1 MLISLDHW
9 GREVICYPLQTTAQS
24 AKAAKSPHSPSR
36 WPTSR
41 TAGVRSAPRPA
52 PAWPHHH
59 RPRFITTTTAA
70 VCYADRG
77 TRYCTHQSRN
87 ASSVSSVPLATTL
100 LCRLP
105 RRHNH
110 SARPLMLASKARLQ
124 CTQRASQRLYQPR
137 SSPSL
142 PGTST
147 HRTHATSAHES
158 TVYPVR
164 QHSPQVHSRHPAHL
178 PRDQV
183 RRFMLVQATRE
194 IFWCFAI
201 LCDV

>member
-77 TRYCTHQSRN
+77 TRYRTHQSRN

-105 RRHNH
+105 RCHNH
-110 SARPLMLASKARLQ
+110 SARRVKLASKARLQ
-124 CTQRASQRLYQPR
+124 CTQNLKTSSDCTSVARLLLCQVPA
-137 SSPSL
+137 
-142 PGTST
+142 
-147 HRTHATSAHES
+147 RTEHLATSAQERLWYGSLQARTQLTSS
-158 TVYPVR
+158 TIK
-164 QHSPQVHSRHPAHL
+164 SASSSIK
-178 PRDQV
+178 
-183 RRFMLVQATRE
+183 E
-194 IFWCFAI
+194 
-201 LCDV
+201 